1 MNLNLLLPEII
12 VFSFSLIVL
21 FVSLFWN
28 NRKPSLTLGL
38 MSIAGLLLAI
48 GAFVVIPRV
57 GATAFGG
64 MFVAD
69 GFSLFFRVLFL
80 NLAAMIVLLAIDF
93 MREFSRH
100 LGEFYFLLLI
110 VALGAMLMSSA
121 NDLIMIF
128 LALELLSLP
137 SYILVG
143 FAKRDPRSNEA
154 ALKYFLL
161 GVLASAMLLY
171 GMSLIFGLTGSTG
184 LVDIA
189 SKFEA
194 SGGSAG
200 PALLVAIIMIIA
212 GFGFKIA
219 AVPFHFWSPD
229 TYEGAPTSVT
239 VLLATLS
246 MIGGFVGLYRLFFIA
261 LPDYLDIWTKVIFI
275 LAFLS
280 MTMGSLIAMSQ
291 DNLKRLLAY
300 SGIAH
305 GGYILIAFSVATFD
319 SQWSVLVYF
328 LAYIFMTVGAFAV
341 AMVVERARGSSE
353 ISALGG
359 LGYSNPFLGV
369 TMTIFMMSLVGLP
382 PFAGFIGKLY
392 VFKSAVEG
400 GALFLVLVAIVTSV
414 ISLYFYLKVV
424 RQIYFV
430 KGDGEAVQTPN
441 LSFAVIALCAIY
453 TILICLYPEFFTRI
467 ALAAIS

>member
-1 MNLNLLLPEII
+1 M
-12 VFSFSLIVL
+12 
-21 FVSLFWN
+21 
-28 NRKPSLTLGL
+28 
-38 MSIAGLLLAI
+38 
-48 GAFVVIPRV
+48 
-57 GATAFGG
+57 
-64 MFVAD
+64 
-69 GFSLFFRVLFL
+69 
-80 NLAAMIVLLAIDF
+80 
-93 MREFSRH
+93 
-100 LGEFYFLLLI
+100 
-110 VALGAMLMSSA
+110 
-121 NDLIMIF
+121 
-128 LALELLSLP
+128 
-137 SYILVG
+137 
-143 FAKRDPRSNEA
+143 
-154 ALKYFLL
+154 
-161 GVLASAMLLY
+161 
-171 GMSLIFGLTGSTG
+171 
-184 LVDIA
+184 
-189 SKFEA
+189 
-194 SGGSAG
+194 
-200 PALLVAIIMIIA
+200 
-212 GFGFKIA
+212 
-219 AVPFHFWSPD
+219 PFHFWSPD

-424 RQIYFV
+424 R
-430 KGDGEAVQTPN
+430 
-441 LSFAVIALCAIY
+441 
-453 TILICLYPEFFTRI
+453 
-467 ALAAIS
+467 

>member
-219 AVPFHFWSPD
+219 AVPF
-229 TYEGAPTSVT
+229 
-239 VLLATLS
+239 
-246 MIGGFVGLYRLFFIA
+246 
-261 LPDYLDIWTKVIFI
+261 
-275 LAFLS
+275 
-280 MTMGSLIAMSQ
+280 
-291 DNLKRLLAY
+291 
-300 SGIAH
+300 
-305 GGYILIAFSVATFD
+305 
-319 SQWSVLVYF
+319 
-328 LAYIFMTVGAFAV
+328 
-341 AMVVERARGSSE
+341 
-353 ISALGG
+353 
-359 LGYSNPFLGV
+359 
-369 TMTIFMMSLVGLP
+369 
-382 PFAGFIGKLY
+382 
-392 VFKSAVEG
+392 
-400 GALFLVLVAIVTSV
+400 
-414 ISLYFYLKVV
+414 
-424 RQIYFV
+424 
-430 KGDGEAVQTPN
+430 
-441 LSFAVIALCAIY
+441 
-453 TILICLYPEFFTRI
+453 
-467 ALAAIS
+467 